1 MTALPGS
8 MGRRLLLGVVFGALV
23 YALLAI
29 WADIGAVR
37 ATLATF
43 PLYLLPVAMLLSFLN
58 YCVRFAR
65 WERYRKL
72 LGIELDR
79 RTSFLIFLSG
89 LALTVTPGK
98 MGETFKSW
106 LVRRVTGTRVHKS
119 APIVVAERVTDL
131 LGFLVLIAVGGI
143 ATQPEYAWVFWAA
156 LGLCAIVLAL
166 ISSRHATSV
175 ALAILARTPLL
186 RRIVPKASVS
196 IESARVLLAPRELL
210 VPTVIAT
217 IGWSLECAA
226 FWLIANALAPGSIPI
241 LFAVYTFALSAVAG
255 AVLIL
260 FPGGLGVT
268 EASMGALLR
277 RRYVVAGFTAEVAS
291 AKAVSATLLI
301 RISTLWFAVGVG
313 LVATFL
319 FTRRFGDVGTES
331 SAAEAASAD

>member
-1 MTALPGS
+1 MALPGS

-43 PLYLLPVAMLLSFLN
+43 PLYLLPVAMALSFLN

-65 WERYRKL
+65 WEHYRKL
-72 LGIELDR
+72 LAIDLDR
-79 RTSFLIFLSG
+79 RTSFTIYLAG

-131 LGFLVLIAVGGI
+131 LGFLVLIAIGGL
-143 ATQPEYAWVFWAA
+143 ATQPEYAWIFWAA
-156 LGLCAIVLAL
+156 LGLCGALLAL
-166 ISSRHATSV
+166 ISSRRATSV
-175 ALAILARTPLL
+175 ALAMVARTPGV
-186 RRIVPKASVS
+186 RRLVPKVEVS
-196 IESARVLLAPRELL
+196 IESARVLLAPRQLL
-210 VPTVIAT
+210 GPTVIAT
-217 IGWSLECAA
+217 IGWSLECTA
-226 FWLIANALAPGSIPI
+226 FWLIARALAPGAIPY
-241 LFAVYTFALSAVAG
+241 LFALYTFALSAVAG

-277 RRYVVAGFTAEVAS
+277 RRYMAAGIAADAAN

-301 RISTLWFAVGVG
+301 RLCTLWFAVGVG
-313 LVATFL
+313 LVATYV
-319 FTRRFGDVGTES
+319 FTRRFGDVGAEARTA
-331 SAAEAASAD
+331 AAESGE

>member
-1 MTALPGS
+1 MALPGT
-8 MGRRLLLGVVFGALV
+8 MGKRLLFGVVFGALV

-29 WADIGAVR
+29 WADLGAVR

-43 PLYLLPVAMLLSFLN
+43 PLYLLPVAMALSFLN
-58 YCVRFAR
+58 YSVRFAR
-65 WERYRKL
+65 WERYRRL
-72 LGIELDR
+72 LAIDLDR
-79 RTSFLIFLSG
+79 RTSFLIYLAG

-131 LGFLVLIAVGGI
+131 LGFLVLIAIGGL
-143 ATQPEYAWVFWAA
+143 ATQPEYAWIFWAT
-156 LGLCAIVLAL
+156 LGLCLLLLAL
-166 ISSRHATSV
+166 VSSRHASFV
-175 ALAILARTPLL
+175 ALALLARTPGVKRL
-186 RRIVPKASVS
+186 VPKFEVAL
-196 IESARVLLAPRELL
+196 ESARVLLAPRQLFI
-210 VPTVIAT
+210 PTAIAT
-217 IGWSLECAA
+217 LGWSLECTA
-226 FWLIANALAPGSIPI
+226 FWLVARALAPGDIPF

-277 RRYVVAGFTAEVAS
+277 RRYMLAGISAEAAS

-301 RISTLWFAVGVG
+301 RLCTLWFAVAVG

-319 FTRRFGDVGTES
+319 FTRRFGEIGEEART
-331 SAAEAASAD
+331 AGAEPGE